1 MSRIGVFVCHCGMNI
16 ERTVDTQAVAATL
29 SEHSGVVYT
38 TDYNYLCADPGQRL
52 IKDAIVEHKLDGV
65 IVAACSPTMHEPTF
79 RRVAE
84 EAGLNPYLCEIAN
97 IREHCS
103 WVHQDRDRATQK
115 AIRIVKTLVEKVR
128 GNQPL
133 EPLRIDH
140 ADKCLVIG
148 GGIAGIQAA
157 LDVAESGFEVILV
170 EKEPSIGGHMAQLS
184 ETFPTLD
191 CSQCILTPKMVEV
204 SRHPNIRLLTY
215 SEVVEV
221 SGYIGNYEVKIRKN
235 PTYVDPD
242 KCNLC
247 GDCVKV
253 CPKSVGS
260 EFERGLIDRKAIY
273 IPFEQAIPSSYTLD
287 EEACLGLHP
296 LRCNECAKVCEPN
309 AIDYDMLPEYIEE
322 SIGAIIVATGYSLYP
337 ISSLGEYGGGQ
348 IPDVID
354 GLQFERLLSASGPTS
369 GEVRRPSDGKIPK
382 KVVFIQCAG
391 SRDPEQ
397 HNAYCSKICCMY
409 TAKHALLYRHAVP
422 DGEAIVFYID
432 IRAGGKGYE
441 EFTQHAIEEERI
453 LYLRGKVSKVYRQD
467 DRVVVWGVDTLS
479 NRRVELEADLVVLA
493 ISMNP
498 HPSNLALS
506 KVLKISCGAEGFL
519 KEAHPKLKPVESLT
533 AGIFLAGAAQGPKDI
548 PEAVSQGSAAAVKVV
563 ALLTKDK
570 LVHSPEVVEID

>member
-103 WVHQDRDRATQK
+103 WVHKDRDRATQK

-191 CSQCILTPKMVEV
+191 CSQCILTPKMV
-204 SRHPNIRLLTY
+204 
-215 SEVVEV
+215 
-221 SGYIGNYEVKIRKN
+221 
-235 PTYVDPD
+235 
-242 KCNLC
+242 
-247 GDCVKV
+247 
-253 CPKSVGS
+253 
-260 EFERGLIDRKAIY
+260 
-273 IPFEQAIPSSYTLD
+273 
-287 EEACLGLHP
+287 
-296 LRCNECAKVCEPN
+296 
-309 AIDYDMLPEYIEE
+309 
-322 SIGAIIVATGYSLYP
+322 
-337 ISSLGEYGGGQ
+337 
-348 IPDVID
+348 
-354 GLQFERLLSASGPTS
+354 
-369 GEVRRPSDGKIPK
+369 
-382 KVVFIQCAG
+382 
-391 SRDPEQ
+391 
-397 HNAYCSKICCMY
+397 
-409 TAKHALLYRHAVP
+409 
-422 DGEAIVFYID
+422 
-432 IRAGGKGYE
+432 
-441 EFTQHAIEEERI
+441 
-453 LYLRGKVSKVYRQD
+453 
-467 DRVVVWGVDTLS
+467 
-479 NRRVELEADLVVLA
+479 
-493 ISMNP
+493 
-498 HPSNLALS
+498 
-506 KVLKISCGAEGFL
+506 
-519 KEAHPKLKPVESLT
+519 
-533 AGIFLAGAAQGPKDI
+533 
-548 PEAVSQGSAAAVKVV
+548 
-563 ALLTKDK
+563 
-570 LVHSPEVVEID
+570 